1 METDALIQKTLKTE
15 FKDRTLLVIAHRME
29 TIMDM
34 DKIMVIDNG
43 RIQLFGPP
51 QELLQNEDFKAK
63 LVSSIQDD

>member
-43 RIQLFGPP
+43 RIQLFGAP